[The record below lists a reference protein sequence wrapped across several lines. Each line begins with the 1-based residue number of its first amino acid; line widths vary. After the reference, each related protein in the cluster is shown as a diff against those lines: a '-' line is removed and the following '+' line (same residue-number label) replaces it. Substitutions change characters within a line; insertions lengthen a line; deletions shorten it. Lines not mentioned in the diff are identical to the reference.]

1 MHENLCADG
10 AHPGWRAFEQALP
23 SVLSTR
29 QRGRDYVAKIRE
41 IAKLVVNYQGIRAR
55 ARRTFR
61 LVRDDLARL
70 YGFSGSSTY
79 RILKVLEAVGL
90 IARVGGPQRRC
101 HTGNT
106 SSNPERGG
114 VCFEPLDYVIG
125 PRFRSYF
132 VENDGTELA
141 VSPAESQ
148 SEQKKLPNGTGLRT
162 DSTAPDSE
170 TNSGDSLSTSSF
182 LSALAGS
189 IQKRAAITRVDYD
202 RRPPPEPKL
211 PKGYDPVAAELELLR
226 QQQARTKA
234 ENDQRS
240 RQGRAWSRFWP
251 GGSRLR

>member
-1 MHENLCADG
+1 MQENMCAG

-55 ARRTFR
+55 AGRTFR
-61 LVRDDLARL
+61 LVRDDLVRL
-70 YGFSGSSTY
+70 FGFSASSTY

-90 IARVGGPQRRC
+90 IARVRGPKRRC
-101 HTGNT
+101 HTGTT

-132 VENDGTELA
+132 VEDDGTEFA
-141 VSPAESQ
+141 VSPAENQ
-148 SEQKKLPNGTGLRT
+148 SEQKKLPNDSESSTGI
-162 DSTAPDSE
+162 TAPDSE
-170 TNSGDSLSTSSF
+170 RDSRDSSAGHAF
-182 LSALAGS
+182 LSALAKS
-189 IQKRAAITRVDYD
+189 VTKRAVITRVDYD
-202 RRPPPEPKL
+202 RRSPPVPKL

-226 QQQARTKA
+226 QRQAETKA

-240 RQGRAWSRFWP
+240 QQGRAWSRFWP